1 MHVGVMMNRFEMLHK
16 VSFFGVF
23 HLFLL
28 FLVQFVIS
36 AGTSVDEFDE
46 E

>member
-1 MHVGVMMNRFEMLHK
+1 MHVGVMMNRFEMLHNFIFS
-16 VSFFGVF
+16 VFFIF
-23 HLFLL
+23 FAC
-28 FLVQFVIS
+28 LVQFVIS